1 VQPSDGAAEERLLA
15 RARSGDLA
23 AFNRLIEPH
32 QRTLYTIAVRMLGD
46 DPSAA
51 DVTQES
57 LLAAWQHLGSYHGG
71 SFRAWLTR
79 ILVNRCYDVLRTRR
93 RRPERSYDAIL
104 AEQPETERLAGEAPD
119 PEQLAVSGELGR
131 HLSAGLSALP
141 PDQRAIV
148 ILCDVQGYSYA
159 EAAEV
164 FGATAWQRTRYVTLP
179 LLRPSLQVALI
190 LRTILA
196 FQVFAVVIALA
207 GRNLPVLAGEAYSWY
222 GDNHN
227 VGVAAGYSLLIM
239 VFSLVNTGIYLRAL
253 RVQDEQAKMV

>member
-164 FGATAWQRTRYVTLP
+164 EHT
-179 LLRPSLQVALI
+179 
-190 LRTILA
+190 
-196 FQVFAVVIALA
+196 
-207 GRNLPVLAGEAYSWY
+207 
-222 GDNHN
+222 N
-227 VGVAAGYSLLIM
+227 VGTVKSRLSRGRGRLRDWLAERPELLPSGLRSLYSD
-239 VFSLVNTGIYLRAL
+239 TKGR
-253 RVQDEQAKMV
+253 E